1 MLTPLDMLQLLGNLQ
16 GENSSRDDYLTLR
29 IERHTVMQ
37 EALEHSISP
46 NLSFHVYNL
55 KKLNYKESTLKSI
68 SMTYTAVR
76 DLVCSLLLTI
86 MVIRALHAYV
96 YKLYCRQCKHM
107 YLPYYMC
114 LNHHTTAINEKRL
127 VVVLLLLLHV
137 LFLCYCCVCCCCAQ
151 NYCPS
156 CTRHV
161 LACVLPI
168 DSWCYIW

>member
-1 MLTPLDMLQLLGNLQ
+1 MLTPLDMLQLLGNRQ
-16 GENSSRDDYLTLR
+16 GENHSRDDYLTLR

-37 EALEHSISP
+37 EAFGHSISP
-46 NLSFHVYNL
+46 NLSFHVYNS

-96 YKLYCRQCKHM
+96 YKLYCRQRNHM

-114 LNHHTTAINEKRL
+114 LNHHTTAVNGKKACFC
-127 VVVLLLLLHV
+127 VATAVACAVPLLLLRMLLLCSELLLH
-137 LFLCYCCVCCCCAQ
+137 LPKLNKAC
-151 NYCPS
+151 S
-156 CTRHV
+156 CRCSSH
-161 LACVLPI
+161 
-168 DSWCYIW
+168 